1 MKKAREISL
10 FIAIIFWAT
19 LIGAVMYSHVV
30 YFSAYLRH
38 LPDSTNLLIGP
49 YALRDEN
56 FWIPIHPLCIIALV
70 TTLVLNWKLVQRR
83 KYILST
89 LIIYAIVLVITFI
102 YFVPELKA
110 FANSHQSNIP
120 AAEWLERST
129 IWERSSWVRGFFM
142 YFGFVMLLIALIRNR
157 FQRNDIRAAG

>member
-19 LIGAVMYSHVV
+19 MIGAVMYSHVV
-30 YFSAYLRH
+30 YFSAYLRN

-49 YALRDEN
+49 YAMHDEN
-56 FWIPIHPLCIIALV
+56 FWIPIHPLCILALIA
-70 TTLVLNWKLVQRR
+70 TLILNWKLVPRR

-89 LIIYAIVLVITFI
+89 LIIYVIVLVITFS

-120 AAEWLERST
+120 AAEWLERSI

-142 YFGFVMLLIALIRNR
+142 YCGFVMLLIALVRNR
-157 FQRNDIRAAG
+157 FHRNDIRAAG